1 MPAETRPAPPRTAG
15 RRKRGR
21 PAGEAEF
28 DSRDALLRAAHDLL
42 IESQGQ
48 PVPLSAICQRVGVDV
63 AMVHYHFESR
73 RGLMTSLFERLCAGW
88 AHDLENLLA
97 LDMPPRKKLEIHIR
111 QIIRNYRRYP
121 YANRVM
127 TELVT
132 SSKPAMAKRLSRNFV
147 KPLVDFHQRL
157 IDQGVAAGEFRRV
170 DPTYFFCSVVGICEF
185 LFAAQPL
192 LNAAF
197 NVEAIDEDVES
208 AFIRHTTELVLQ
220 GVGKSKE

>member
-1 MPAETRPAPPRTAG
+1 
-15 RRKRGR
+15 
-21 PAGEAEF
+21 
-28 DSRDALLRAAHDLL
+28 
-42 IESQGQ
+42 
-48 PVPLSAICQRVGVDV
+48 
-63 AMVHYHFESR
+63 
-73 RGLMTSLFERLCAGW
+73 
-88 AHDLENLLA
+88 
-97 LDMPPRKKLEIHIR
+97 
-111 QIIRNYRRYP
+111 
-121 YANRVM
+121 M

-132 SSKPAMAKRLSRNFV
+132 SSKPALAKRLSRNFV